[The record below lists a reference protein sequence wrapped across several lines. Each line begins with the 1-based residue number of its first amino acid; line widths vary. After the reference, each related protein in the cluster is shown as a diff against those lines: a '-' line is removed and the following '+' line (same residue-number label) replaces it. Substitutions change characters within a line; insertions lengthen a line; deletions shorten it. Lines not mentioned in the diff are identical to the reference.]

1 MRWYIASGLLLLLLA
16 LTESS
21 VLPTALSNAIRPNLV
36 LIVSAV
42 WAALRGSDGFAWAL
56 AGGLMLD
63 LMSSVPLG
71 LTSLSLLVGNVVATL
86 LDRAPIPS
94 RLFRATTWVA
104 IVTVVSHGIIL
115 MGLALSGRYVDVPYA
130 MTTVIL
136 PLMLLNPVLAIPTYA
151 ILNTIQQRVRRQQS
165 LPGVAPSTA
174 SLS

>member
-1 MRWYIASGLLLLLLA
+1 MRWYLLAIVAMLALA

-21 VLPTALSNAIRPNLV
+21 VLPMALVGNIRPNLV

-42 WAALRGSDGFAWAL
+42 VAAQRGSDGCAMAL
-56 AGGLMLD
+56 SGGLMLD

-71 LTSLSLLVGNVVATL
+71 LTSLSLLIGNAVATI

-94 RLFRATTWVA
+94 RLFRTTTWVA

-115 MGLALSGRYVDVPYA
+115 MGLALSGKTIDVGYA
-130 MTTVIL
+130 TVNVIL

-151 ILNTIQQRVRRQQS
+151 IVNALIERARHQEIIAGIKQ
-165 LPGVAPSTA
+165 
-174 SLS
+174 